1 MSLEGIIIKAL
12 SGFYYVRSEGQTYRC
27 RARGRFRLDGQS
39 PLVGD
44 RVLFQPAASGDGTI
58 TALLPRRN
66 FFERPAIANVDRL
79 VMLVSAAIPVT
90 DPYLIDMV
98 TVQCEKRGCG
108 VLLVVNKCDLDPG
121 DALCAIYAKTLYEL
135 LRTSAATGEGV
146 EALRSAIRGQVC
158 CFTGNSGV
166 GKSSLLNALDS
177 RFALATGEISQKLGR
192 GRHTTR
198 HVELFDLGENTYIA
212 DTPGFA
218 TYDDGAA
225 LGLRKE
231 ELAAL
236 FPEFGAYTGDCR
248 FLDCAHLAEPGCAVT
263 AAVKRG
269 EIAESRHRSYRRLYE
284 QAARIKDW
292 QLK

>member
-1 MSLEGIIIKAL
+1 MEGIIIKAL
-12 SGFYYVRSEGQTYRC
+12 SGFYYVRAQGRTYSC

-44 RVLFQPAASGDGTI
+44 RVCFDPAEDGSGI
-58 TALLPRRN
+58 VTALMPRRN
-66 FFERPAIANVDRL
+66 FFERPAVANVDRL
-79 VMLVSAAIPVT
+79 VMIVSAAIPVT

-98 TVQCEKRGCG
+98 TAQCEKKNCG

-121 DALCAIYAKTLYEL
+121 DTLCALYEKTPYET
-135 LRTSAATGEGV
+135 LRTSAETGEGV
-146 EALRSAIRGQVC
+146 DALREAIRGCVC

-177 RFALATGEISQKLGR
+177 RFSLATGEISQKLGR

-198 HVELFDLGENTYIA
+198 HVEFFDLGSGTYVA

-218 TYDDGAA
+218 AYDDGAA
-225 LGLRKE
+225 LGFRKD
-231 ELAAL
+231 ELASL
-236 FPEFGAYTGDCR
+236 FPEFGDYTGSCR

-263 AAVKRG
+263 EAVGRG
-269 EIAESRHRSYRRLYE
+269 DIAESRHRSYRRLYE

-292 QLK
+292 QIK

>member
-1 MSLEGIIIKAL
+1 MEGIIIKAL
-12 SGFYYVRSEGQTYRC
+12 SGFYYVRAQGRTYSC

-44 RVLFQPAASGDGTI
+44 RVCFDPAEDGSGI
-58 TALLPRRN
+58 VTALMPRRN
-66 FFERPAIANVDRL
+66 FFERPAVANVDRL
-79 VMLVSAAIPVT
+79 VMIVSAAIPVT

-98 TVQCEKRGCG
+98 TAQCEKKNCG

-121 DALCAIYAKTLYEL
+121 DALCALYEKTPYET
-135 LRTSAATGEGV
+135 LRTSAETGEGV
-146 EALRSAIRGQVC
+146 DALREAIRGRVC
-158 CFTGNSGV
+158 CFTGTSGV

-177 RFALATGEISQKLGR
+177 RFSLATGEISQKLGR

-198 HVELFDLGENTYIA
+198 HVEFFDLGSGTYVA

-218 TYDDGAA
+218 AYDDGAA

-231 ELAAL
+231 ELASL
-236 FPEFGAYTGDCR
+236 FPEFGDYTGSCR

-263 AAVKRG
+263 EAVGRG
-269 EIAESRHRSYRRLYE
+269 DIAESRHRSYRRLYE

-292 QLK
+292 QIK

>member
-1 MSLEGIIIKAL
+1 MGERIIKAL
-12 SGFYYVRSEGQTYRC
+12 SGFYYVRAQGRTYSC

-44 RVLFQPAASGDGTI
+44 RVCFDPAEDGSGVV
-58 TALLPRRN
+58 TALMPRRN
-66 FFERPAIANVDRL
+66 FFERPAVANVDRL
-79 VMLVSAAIPVT
+79 VMIVSAAIPVT

-98 TVQCEKRGCG
+98 TAQCETKNCG

-121 DALCAIYAKTLYEL
+121 DALCALYEKTPYET
-135 LRTSAATGEGV
+135 LRTSAETGEGV
-146 EALRSAIRGQVC
+146 DALREAIRGRVC

-177 RFALATGEISQKLGR
+177 RFSLATGEISQKLGR

-198 HVELFDLGENTYIA
+198 HVEFFDLGSGTYVA

-218 TYDDGAA
+218 AYDDGAA

-231 ELAAL
+231 ELASL
-236 FPEFGAYTGDCR
+236 FPEFGDYTGSCR

-263 AAVKRG
+263 EAVGRG
-269 EIAESRHRSYRRLYE
+269 DIAESRHRSYRRLYE

-292 QLK
+292 QIK

>member
-1 MSLEGIIIKAL
+1 MEGIIIKAL
-12 SGFYYVRSEGQTYRC
+12 SGFYYVRAQGRTYSC
-27 RARGRFRLDGQS
+27 RARGRFRLDGQN

-44 RVLFQPAASGDGTI
+44 RVCFDPAEDGSGVV
-58 TALLPRRN
+58 TAFMPRRN
-66 FFERPAIANVDRL
+66 FFERPAVANVDRL
-79 VMLVSAAIPVT
+79 VMIVSAAIPVT

-98 TVQCEKRGCG
+98 TAQCEKKNCG

-121 DALCAIYAKTLYEL
+121 DALCALYEKTPYET
-135 LRTSAATGEGV
+135 LRTSAETGEGV
-146 EALRSAIRGQVC
+146 DALREAIRGRVC

-177 RFALATGEISQKLGR
+177 RFSLATGEISQKLGR

-198 HVELFDLGENTYIA
+198 HVEFFDLGSGTYVA

-218 TYDDGAA
+218 AYDDGAA

-231 ELAAL
+231 ELASL
-236 FPEFGAYTGDCR
+236 FPEFGDYTGSCR

-263 AAVKRG
+263 EAVGRG
-269 EIAESRHRSYRRLYE
+269 DIAESRHRSYRRLYE

-292 QLK
+292 QIK